1 MHARRLHGASAL
13 PTRQARLPVF
23 DRCAP
28 RPITSRTT
36 EKLTQAEWTFLEPQ
50 VQEYNTALLARYGID
65 SMDFLTP
72 IEMRLRERLQSLQTH
87 TI

>member
-1 MHARRLHGASAL
+1 MFDVLRGLLRRE
-13 PTRQARLPVF
+13 
-23 DRCAP
+23 
-28 RPITSRTT
+28 RTT

-72 IEMRLRERLQSLQTH
+72 IEMGLRERLQTH

>member
-1 MHARRLHGASAL
+1 M
-13 PTRQARLPVF
+13 
-23 DRCAP
+23 
-28 RPITSRTT
+28 
-36 EKLTQAEWTFLEPQ
+36 TQAERTFLEPQ

-72 IEMRLRERLQSLQTH
+72 IEMRLRERLQTH